1 MLLQFNDLFV
11 ESRQQFRTGHSATGE
26 VLDYHRDGNHEYRR
40 AVESNR
46 ATTQWMTEQGIQAQ
60 QFSRKVEPADLFGA
74 TVQRPVALQI
84 SRINR
89 IDAGSSVR
97 RSE

>member
-11 ESRQQFRTGHSATGE
+11 ESRQQFRTGHSATAE

-40 AVESNR
+40 TVESDR
-46 ATTQWMTEQGIQAQ
+46 ATTQRMTEQGIQAQ
-60 QFSRKVEPADLFGA
+60 QFSRKVEPVDLLA
-74 TVQRPVALQI
+74 AIVQRPVALQS

-89 IDAGSSVR
+89 IDAGSSVCR
-97 RSE
+97 PE

>member
-1 MLLQFNDLFV
+1 MLLQFNDFFV
-11 ESRQQFRTGHSATGE
+11 ESRQQFRTGHGATVE
-26 VLDYHRDGNHEYRR
+26 VLDYHWDRNHEYRR

-46 ATTQWMTEQGIQAQ
+46 ATTQRAPEQGIQSQ
-60 QFSRKVEPADLFGA
+60 QFSRKVEPADLLVVI
-74 TVQRPVALQI
+74 VQRPVALQR

-97 RSE
+97 GPE